1 MLQKTELALLY
12 DTILSIPGMNE
23 PVKVGLQTS
32 RKSLLFLSQ
41 VIERGLASPEDQQAH
56 SLLDITS
63 PEIRQELMTISEE
76 LLKKGGLSEMHQ
88 KLKAL

>member
-1 MLQKTELALLY
+1 MLQKTDLALLY

-41 VIERGLASPEDQQAH
+41 VIERGLASSEDQKEH
-56 SLLDITS
+56 TILDIAS
-63 PEIRQELMTISEE
+63 PEIRQELLVISEE
-76 LLKKGGLSEMHQ
+76 LLKKGGLLEMHQ

>member
-1 MLQKTELALLY
+1 MLQKTELTLLY

-23 PVKVGLQTS
+23 PVKLGLQTS

-41 VIERGLASPEDQQAH
+41 VIERGLAGPEDQPAH
-56 SLLDITS
+56 SVLDVAS
-63 PEIRQELMTISEE
+63 LEIRQELLDLSED
-76 LLKKGGLSEMHQ
+76 LLKKGGLSEMYQ